1 MFSPP
6 SVFGNVLPPMVA
18 VGSIRLPT
26 SKEPCPANT
35 FEIGCDEAGSYLQY
49 MRRLFSSFPSGAAG
63 AGLLILRVGVAGSI
77 IPLVF
82 TPGGFGNSMCGL
94 SGMVVI
100 SLCIGMWTDLCCGIV
115 ILVHAASIFWFGSS
129 QPMQAAL
136 AVLQSVALW
145 LLGPGA
151 YSIDAKRY
159 GRRVI
164 VLPGLTHGPKEPPQ
178 TRSI

>member
-1 MFSPP
+1 MFSP
-6 SVFGNVLPPMVA
+6 
-18 VGSIRLPT
+18 SIRRRQSVLLPIVLSGGTRRPT
-26 SKEPCPANT
+26 SKEPCRANT
-35 FEIGCDEAGSYLQY
+35 FEIGCGEAGSYLLY

-100 SLCIGMWTDLCCGIV
+100 SLCIGIWTDLCCAII
-115 ILVHAASIFWFGSS
+115 ILVHATSVLGLGSS
-129 QPMQAAL
+129 PPIQAGLAL
-136 AVLQSVALW
+136 LQSVALW

-164 VLPGLTHGPKEPPQ
+164 VLPGKK
-178 TRSI
+178 

>member
-1 MFSPP
+1 
-6 SVFGNVLPPMVA
+6 VLL
-18 VGSIRLPT
+18 SIVLSEGTRRPT
-26 SKEPCPANT
+26 SKEPCRANT
-35 FEIGCDEAGSYLQY
+35 FEIGCGEAGGYLQC

-82 TPGGFGNSMCGL
+82 TPGWLGNLMCGL
-94 SGMVVI
+94 SGMAVI
-100 SLCIGMWTDLCCGIV
+100 GLCIGMWTDLCCAII

-129 QPMQAAL
+129 QLLQAAL
-136 AVLQSVALW
+136 APLQSAALW

-164 VLPGLTHGPKEPPQ
+164 VLPGSAHGPKEPPQ